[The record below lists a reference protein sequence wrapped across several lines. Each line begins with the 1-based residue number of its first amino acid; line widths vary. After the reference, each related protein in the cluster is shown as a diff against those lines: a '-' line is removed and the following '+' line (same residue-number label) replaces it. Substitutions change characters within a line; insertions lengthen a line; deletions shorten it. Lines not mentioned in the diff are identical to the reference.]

1 MLFSSKS
8 EGALYIDN
16 CLINPQKQPGI
27 WSEEQFFWEAVA
39 RPTIQETEEWLGDFL
54 AGNLQ
59 KKILADLI
67 WQHLRDKAN
76 PKKTRDLDKS
86 RSNLYEKILPNIN
99 QLNWAVSEFHLDK
112 NRLGLSASK
121 LIVRFL
127 DLKDA
132 NTVHESEINL
142 MPMYRLLRFRIL
154 TEVPDSWLEKIVYH
168 EIETALGINLD
179 FQA

>member
-16 CLINPQKQPGI
+16 CLINPQKQPGM
-27 WSEEQFFWEAVA
+27 WSEEQYFWESVA

-86 RSNLYEKILPNIN
+86 R
-99 QLNWAVSEFHLDK
+99 
-112 NRLGLSASK
+112 
-121 LIVRFL
+121 
-127 DLKDA
+127 
-132 NTVHESEINL
+132 
-142 MPMYRLLRFRIL
+142 
-154 TEVPDSWLEKIVYH
+154 
-168 EIETALGINLD
+168 
-179 FQA
+179 